1 MVGGGVRALLAGFG
15 VINGGMGVIVG
26 LLGLFKLFWGLFIGL
41 YVKRHAR

>member
-15 VINGGMGVIVG
+15 VINGG